1 MDRLKKTCQG
11 WKGEMFGQGG
21 GIRDFSFLKENT
33 NRVQAIFH
41 NIIVKGNAIL
51 DLGVANG

>member
-1 MDRLKKTCQG
+1 
-11 WKGEMFGQGG
+11 MFGQGG